1 MFENLSQKL
10 TTTLRK
16 VRGQGRLTE
25 TNIDDS
31 LKEVK
36 MALLEADV
44 NFRVVKAFLKSVKSR
59 AIGEEVQGSLT
70 PGQQFIKIVNDELT
84 NMMGASNE
92 SLAKS
97 EDGPTVVM
105 VVGLQG
111 AGKTSSVGKLA
122 NYHAQKGFSPYL
134 VPADVYRPAA
144 IDQLR
149 ILAESLHLPCHPS
162 TNDQN
167 PVEIAASAVEAAR
180 SSNRDLVL
188 IDTAGRLHI
197 DSQLMDELHQMRQR
211 VNPQEI
217 LFVADAMTGQDAVN
231 MAKSFNDELDL
242 TGVLL
247 TKMDGDARGGAA
259 LSIRAV
265 TQKPIK
271 FIAVGEKLE
280 NLEAFHPER
289 IASRILGMGDLLSL
303 IEKVEH
309 NYSQAQALEIQDK
322 FRRNEFTLDDFRDQL
337 RTMRKMGSMKE
348 LMGMLPGVDSN
359 LLKNAKVDDKQFN
372 RIDAIISSMTRDER
386 QNHNLL
392 NGSRRQRIA
401 VGSGV
406 AVNDVN
412 RLMKQFTQMRKMMNK
427 LSKTQDPR
435 KAMQMMKN
443 MMPPQSRSFM

>member
-25 TNIDDS
+25 TSIDDS

-44 NFRVVKAFLKSVKSR
+44 NFRVVKAFLRSVKSR

-180 SSNRDLVL
+180 INNRDLVL

-231 MAKSFNDELDL
+231 MAKSFNDDLDL

-359 LLKNAKVDDKQFN
+359 LLKNAKVDEKQFN

>member
-44 NFRVVKAFLKSVKSR
+44 NFRVVKAFLRSVKSR

-180 SSNRDLVL
+180 INNRDLVL

-231 MAKSFNDELDL
+231 MAKNFNDDLDL

-359 LLKNAKVDDKQFN
+359 LLKNAKVDEKQFN

>member
-59 AIGEEVQGSLT
+59 AIGEEVQSSLT
-70 PGQQFIKIVNDELT
+70 PGQKFIKIVNDELT

-92 SLAKS
+92 SLATS
-97 EDGPTVVM
+97 EDGATVVM

-149 ILAESLHLPCHPS
+149 ILAESMRLPCHPS

-167 PVEIAASAVEAAR
+167 PIEIAAAAVEVAKA
-180 SSNRDLVL
+180 SNRDLVL

-211 VNPQEI
+211 VNPKEI

-231 MAKSFNDELDL
+231 TAKSFNDKLDL

-289 IASRILGMGDLLSL
+289 IASRILGMGDMLSL
-303 IEKVEH
+303 IEKVED
-309 NYSQAQALEIQDK
+309 NYSQAQAIEIQDK

-337 RTMRKMGSMKE
+337 RTMRRMGSMKE

-359 LLKNAKVDDKQFN
+359 LLKNAKVDEKQFN

-401 VGSGV
+401 IGSGV

-412 RLMKQFTQMRKMMNK
+412 RLMKQFTQMRKMMSK

-435 KAMQMMKN
+435 KAMQMMRN

>member
-59 AIGEEVQGSLT
+59 AIGEEVQSSLT

-92 SLAKS
+92 SLATS
-97 EDGPTVVM
+97 EDGTTVVM

-149 ILAESLHLPCHPS
+149 ILAESMRLPCHPS

-167 PVEIAASAVEAAR
+167 PIEIAAAAVEVAKA
-180 SSNRDLVL
+180 SNRNLVL

-197 DSQLMDELHQMRQR
+197 DNQLMDELHQMRQR
-211 VNPQEI
+211 VNPKEI

-231 MAKSFNDELDL
+231 TAKSFNDKLDL

-303 IEKVEH
+303 IEKVED
-309 NYSQAQALEIQDK
+309 NYSQAQAIEIQDK

-337 RTMRKMGSMKE
+337 RTMRRMGSMKE

-359 LLKNAKVDDKQFN
+359 LLKNAKVDEKQFN

-401 VGSGV
+401 IGSGV

-412 RLMKQFTQMRKMMNK
+412 RLMKQFTQMRKMMSK

-435 KAMQMMKN
+435 KAMQMMRN

>member
-59 AIGEEVQGSLT
+59 AIGEEVQSSLT

-92 SLAKS
+92 SLATS
-97 EDGPTVVM
+97 EDGATVVM

-149 ILAESLHLPCHPS
+149 ILAESMRLPCHPS

-167 PVEIAASAVEAAR
+167 PIEIAAAAVEMAKA
-180 SSNRDLVL
+180 SNRDLVL

-211 VNPQEI
+211 VNPKEI

-231 MAKSFNDELDL
+231 TAKSFNDKLDL

-303 IEKVEH
+303 IEKVED
-309 NYSQAQALEIQDK
+309 NYSQAQAIEIQDK

-337 RTMRKMGSMKE
+337 RTMRRMGSMKE

-359 LLKNAKVDDKQFN
+359 LLKNAKVDEKQFN

-412 RLMKQFTQMRKMMNK
+412 RLMKQFTQMRKMMSK

-435 KAMQMMKN
+435 KAMQMMRN

>member
-167 PVEIAASAVEAAR
+167 PVEIAASAVEAAKIN
-180 SSNRDLVL
+180 NRDLVL

-211 VNPQEI
+211 VSPQEI

-359 LLKNAKVDDKQFN
+359 LLKNAKVDEKQFN

-401 VGSGV
+401 IGSGV

>member
-10 TTTLRK
+10 TNTLRK

-59 AIGEEVQGSLT
+59 AIGEEVQSSLT

-92 SLAKS
+92 SLATS
-97 EDGPTVVM
+97 EDGTTVVM

-149 ILAESLHLPCHPS
+149 ILAESMRLPCHPS

-167 PVEIAASAVEAAR
+167 PIEIATAALEVAKAN
-180 SSNRDLVL
+180 NRDLVL

-197 DSQLMDELHQMRQR
+197 DNRLMDELHQMRQR
-211 VNPQEI
+211 INPKEI

-231 MAKSFNDELDL
+231 TAKNFNDKLDL

-309 NYSQAQALEIQDK
+309 NYSQAQAIEIQNK

-337 RTMRKMGSMKE
+337 SMMRRMGSMKE

-359 LLKNAKVDDKQFN
+359 LLKNAKVDEKQFN
-372 RIDAIISSMTRDER
+372 RIDAIISSMTHDER

-401 VGSGV
+401 TGSGV

-412 RLMKQFTQMRKMMNK
+412 RLMKQFTQMRKMMSK

-435 KAMQMMKN
+435 KAMQMMRN

>member
-162 TNDQN
+162 TIDQN

-180 SSNRDLVL
+180 INNRDLVL

-231 MAKSFNDELDL
+231 MAKSFNDGLDL

-359 LLKNAKVDDKQFN
+359 LLKNAKVDEKQFN

>member
-10 TTTLRK
+10 TPTVRK
-16 VRGQGRLTE
+16 GRGQGRLTE
-25 TNIDDS
+25 TNIDDA

-122 NYHAQKGFSPYL
+122 SYHAQKGFSPYL

-144 IDQLR
+144 IDQLQ
-149 ILAESLHLPCHPS
+149 ILANSLQLPCHPS

-167 PVEIAASAVEAAR
+167 PVEIAAAAVEAAR
-180 SSNRDLVL
+180 KSNRDLVL

-359 LLKNAKVDDKQFN
+359 LLKNAKVDEKQFN

>member
-180 SSNRDLVL
+180 INNRDLVL

-265 TQKPIK
+265 TRKPIK

-359 LLKNAKVDDKQFN
+359 LLKNAKVDEKQFN

>member
-167 PVEIAASAVEAAR
+167 PVEIASSAVEAAR
-180 SSNRDLVL
+180 SINRDLVL

-359 LLKNAKVDDKQFN
+359 LLKNAKVDEKQFN

-401 VGSGV
+401 IGSGV

>member
-44 NFRVVKAFLKSVKSR
+44 NFRVVKAFLRSVKSR

-180 SSNRDLVL
+180 INNRDLIL

-197 DSQLMDELHQMRQR
+197 DSELMDELHQMRQR

-359 LLKNAKVDDKQFN
+359 LLKNAKVDEKQFN

>member
-149 ILAESLHLPCHPS
+149 IPAESLHLPCHPS

-180 SSNRDLVL
+180 INNRDLVL

-197 DSQLMDELHQMRQR
+197 DGQLMDELHQMRQR

-359 LLKNAKVDDKQFN
+359 LLKNAKVDEKQFN

>member
-162 TNDQN
+162 TIDQN

-180 SSNRDLVL
+180 INNRDLVL

-197 DSQLMDELHQMRQR
+197 DGQLMDELHQMRQR

-359 LLKNAKVDDKQFN
+359 LLKNAKVDEKQFN
-372 RIDAIISSMTRDER
+372 RIDAIISSMTREER

>member
-59 AIGEEVQGSLT
+59 AIGEEVQSSLT

-92 SLAKS
+92 SLATS
-97 EDGPTVVM
+97 EDGTTVVM

-149 ILAESLHLPCHPS
+149 ILAESMRLPCHPS

-167 PVEIAASAVEAAR
+167 PIEIATAAVEVAKA
-180 SSNRDLVL
+180 SNRNLVL

-197 DSQLMDELHQMRQR
+197 DNQLMDELHQMRQR
-211 VNPQEI
+211 VNPKEI

-231 MAKSFNDELDL
+231 TAKSFNDKLDL

-309 NYSQAQALEIQDK
+309 NYSQAQAIEIQDK

-337 RTMRKMGSMKE
+337 RTMRRMGSMKE

-359 LLKNAKVDDKQFN
+359 LLKNAKVDEKQFN

-401 VGSGV
+401 IGSGV

-412 RLMKQFTQMRKMMNK
+412 RLMKQFTQMRKMMSK

-435 KAMQMMKN
+435 KAMQMMRN

>member
-1 MFENLSQKL
+1 
-10 TTTLRK
+10 
-16 VRGQGRLTE
+16 
-25 TNIDDS
+25 
-31 LKEVK
+31 
-36 MALLEADV
+36 
-44 NFRVVKAFLKSVKSR
+44 
-59 AIGEEVQGSLT
+59 
-70 PGQQFIKIVNDELT
+70 
-84 NMMGASNE
+84 
-92 SLAKS
+92 
-97 EDGPTVVM
+97 M

-122 NYHAQKGFSPYL
+122 HYHAQKGFNPYL

-149 ILAESLHLPCHPS
+149 ILADSLSLPCHPS
-162 TNDQN
+162 RVDQN
-167 PVEIAASAVEAAR
+167 PVDIAVAAVEAATDD
-180 SSNRDLVL
+180 NRDLIL

-197 DSQLMDELHQMRQR
+197 DSKLMGELQR
-211 VNPQEI
+211 MQKQVKPHEI

-231 MAKSFNDELDL
+231 MAKSFNDELTL

-303 IEKVEH
+303 IEKVED
-309 NYSQAQALEIQDK
+309 NYSQAKAVEIQDK

-359 LLKNAKVDDKQFN
+359 LLDSAKVDEKQFY
-372 RIDAIISSMTRDER
+372 RIDAIISSMTLGER
-386 QNHNLL
+386 RNHNLL

-401 VGSGV
+401 TGSGV
-406 AVNDVN
+406 TVNDVN

-435 KAMQMMKN
+435 KAMQMMRN
-443 MMPPQSRSFM
+443 LMPSQSRSFM

>member
-44 NFRVVKAFLKSVKSR
+44 NFRVVKALLKSVKSR

-180 SSNRDLVL
+180 INNRDLVL

-197 DSQLMDELHQMRQR
+197 DGQLMDELHQMRQR

-231 MAKSFNDELDL
+231 MAKSFDDELDL

-359 LLKNAKVDDKQFN
+359 LLKNAKVDEKQFN

>member
-59 AIGEEVQGSLT
+59 AIGEEVQSSLT
-70 PGQQFIKIVNDELT
+70 PGQKFIKIVNDELT

-92 SLAKS
+92 SLATS
-97 EDGPTVVM
+97 EDGATVVM

-149 ILAESLHLPCHPS
+149 ILAESMRLPCHPS

-167 PVEIAASAVEAAR
+167 PIEIAAAAVEVAKA
-180 SSNRDLVL
+180 SNRDLVL

-211 VNPQEI
+211 VNPKEI

-231 MAKSFNDELDL
+231 TAKSFNDKLDL

-309 NYSQAQALEIQDK
+309 NYSQAQAIEIQDK

-337 RTMRKMGSMKE
+337 RTMRRMGSMKE

-359 LLKNAKVDDKQFN
+359 LLKNAKVDEKQFN

-401 VGSGV
+401 IGSGV

-412 RLMKQFTQMRKMMNK
+412 RLMKQFTQMRKMMSK

-435 KAMQMMKN
+435 KAMQMMRN

>member
-59 AIGEEVQGSLT
+59 AIGEEVQSSLT

-92 SLAKS
+92 SLATS
-97 EDGPTVVM
+97 EDGATVVM

-149 ILAESLHLPCHPS
+149 ILAESMRLPCHPS

-167 PVEIAASAVEAAR
+167 PIEIAAAAVEVAKA
-180 SSNRDLVL
+180 SNRDLVL

-211 VNPQEI
+211 VNPKEI

-231 MAKSFNDELDL
+231 TAKSFNDKLDL

-303 IEKVEH
+303 IEKVED
-309 NYSQAQALEIQDK
+309 NYSQAQAIEIQDK

-337 RTMRKMGSMKE
+337 RTMRRMGSMKE

-359 LLKNAKVDDKQFN
+359 LLKNAKVDEKQFN

-401 VGSGV
+401 MGSGV
-406 AVNDVN
+406 AVNDIN
-412 RLMKQFTQMRKMMNK
+412 RLMKQFTQMRKMMSK

-435 KAMQMMKN
+435 KAMQMMRN

>member
-162 TNDQN
+162 TIDQN

-180 SSNRDLVL
+180 INNRDLVL

-197 DSQLMDELHQMRQR
+197 DGQLMDELHQMRQR
-211 VNPQEI
+211 INPQEI

-359 LLKNAKVDDKQFN
+359 LLKNAKVDEKQFN

>member
-1 MFENLSQKL
+1 MFENLSNKL
-10 TTTLRK
+10 TSTLRK
-16 VRGQGRLTE
+16 VRGQGRLSE
-25 TNIDDS
+25 NNIDDS
-31 LKEVK
+31 LREVK

-59 AIGEEVQGSLT
+59 AIGEEVQASLT

-92 SLAKS
+92 SLTKS
-97 EDGPTVVM
+97 ETGPTIVM

-122 NYHAQKGFSPYL
+122 HYHAQKGFNPYL

-149 ILAESLHLPCHPS
+149 ILAESLSLPCHPS
-162 TNDQN
+162 RVDQN
-167 PVEIAASAVEAAR
+167 PVDIAVAAVEAATDD
-180 SSNRDLVL
+180 NRDLIL

-197 DSQLMDELHQMRQR
+197 DSKLMVELQR
-211 VNPQEI
+211 MQKQVKPHEI

-231 MAKSFNDELDL
+231 MAKSFNDELTL

-303 IEKVEH
+303 IEKVED
-309 NYSQAQALEIQDK
+309 NYSQAKAVEIQDK

-359 LLKNAKVDDKQFN
+359 LLNSAKVDEKQFY
-372 RIDAIISSMTRDER
+372 RIDAIISSMTLGER
-386 QNHNLL
+386 RNHNLL

-401 VGSGV
+401 TGSGV
-406 AVNDVN
+406 TVNDVN

-435 KAMQMMKN
+435 KAMQMMRN
-443 MMPPQSRSFM
+443 LMPSQSRSFM

>member
-84 NMMGASNE
+84 NMMGASNK

-122 NYHAQKGFSPYL
+122 SYHAQKGFHPYL

-144 IDQLR
+144 IYQLQ
-149 ILAESLHLPCHPS
+149 ILANSLHLPCHPS

-167 PVEIAASAVEAAR
+167 PIEIAAAAVEAAR
-180 SSNRDLVL
+180 KSNRDLVL

-197 DSQLMDELHQMRQR
+197 DNQLMDELHQMRQR

-271 FIAVGEKLE
+271 FIAIGEKLE

-359 LLKNAKVDDKQFN
+359 LLKNAKVDEKQFN
-372 RIDAIISSMTRDER
+372 RIDAIISSMTCDER

>member
-10 TTTLRK
+10 TTALRK

-122 NYHAQKGFSPYL
+122 SYHAQKGFSPYL

-144 IDQLR
+144 IDQLQ
-149 ILAESLHLPCHPS
+149 ILANSLQLPCHPS

-167 PVEIAASAVEAAR
+167 PVEIAAAAVEAAR
-180 SSNRDLVL
+180 KNNRDLVL

-197 DSQLMDELHQMRQR
+197 DNQLMDELHQMRQR

-359 LLKNAKVDDKQFN
+359 LLKNAKVDEKQFN

>member
-97 EDGPTVVM
+97 ADGPTVVM

-162 TNDQN
+162 KIDQN

-180 SSNRDLVL
+180 INNRDLVL

-197 DSQLMDELHQMRQR
+197 DGQLMDELHQMRQR
-211 VNPQEI
+211 INPQEI

-231 MAKSFNDELDL
+231 MAKSFDDELDL

-359 LLKNAKVDDKQFN
+359 LLKNAKVDEKQFN

>member
-1 MFENLSQKL
+1 MFENLSLKL
-10 TTTLRK
+10 TATMRK

-25 TNIDDS
+25 TNIDNS

-44 NFRVVKAFLKSVKSR
+44 NFRVVKAFMKSVKSR

-92 SLAKS
+92 SLTKS

-122 NYHAQKGFSPYL
+122 NYHAQKGFKPYL

-149 ILAESLHLPCHPS
+149 ILAESLCLPCHPS
-162 TNDQN
+162 TIDQN
-167 PVEIAASAVEAAR
+167 PVEIATAALEAAKV
-180 SSNRDLVL
+180 SNRDLVL

-197 DSQLMDELHQMRQR
+197 DNQLMDELYQMCQR

-289 IASRILGMGDLLSL
+289 IASRILGMGDLVSL
-303 IEKVEH
+303 IEKVEY
-309 NYSQAQALEIQDK
+309 NYSQAQAIEIQDK
-322 FRRNEFTLDDFRDQL
+322 FRRNEFTLNDFRDQL
-337 RTMRKMGSMKE
+337 NTMRKMGSMKE

-359 LLKNAKVDDKQFN
+359 LLKNAKVDEKQFN

-401 VGSGV
+401 TGSGV
-406 AVNDVN
+406 TVNDVN

-435 KAMQMMKN
+435 KAMKMMRN

>member
-44 NFRVVKAFLKSVKSR
+44 NFRVVKAFLRSVKSR

-180 SSNRDLVL
+180 INNRNLVL
-188 IDTAGRLHI
+188 VDTAGRLHI

-359 LLKNAKVDDKQFN
+359 LLKNAKVDEKQFN

>member
-167 PVEIAASAVEAAR
+167 PVEIAASAIEAAR

-359 LLKNAKVDDKQFN
+359 LLKNAKVDEKQFN

>member
-16 VRGQGRLTE
+16 VRGQGRLTK

-59 AIGEEVQGSLT
+59 AIGEEVQSSLT
-70 PGQQFIKIVNDELT
+70 PGQKFIKIVNDELT

-92 SLAKS
+92 SLATS
-97 EDGPTVVM
+97 EDGATVVM

-149 ILAESLHLPCHPS
+149 ILAESMRLPCHPS

-167 PVEIAASAVEAAR
+167 PIEIAAAAVEVAKA
-180 SSNRDLVL
+180 SNRDLVL

-197 DSQLMDELHQMRQR
+197 DSQLMDELYQMRQR
-211 VNPQEI
+211 VNPKEI

-231 MAKSFNDELDL
+231 TAKSFNDKLDL

-289 IASRILGMGDLLSL
+289 IASRILGMGDMLSL
-303 IEKVEH
+303 IEKVED
-309 NYSQAQALEIQDK
+309 NYSQTQAIEIQDK

-337 RTMRKMGSMKE
+337 RTMRRMGSMKE

-359 LLKNAKVDDKQFN
+359 LLKNAKVDEKQFN

-401 VGSGV
+401 IGSGV

-412 RLMKQFTQMRKMMNK
+412 RLMKQFTQMRKMMSK

-435 KAMQMMKN
+435 KAMQMMRN

>member
-59 AIGEEVQGSLT
+59 AIGEEVQSSLT
-70 PGQQFIKIVNDELT
+70 PGQKFIKIVNDELT

-92 SLAKS
+92 SLATS
-97 EDGPTVVM
+97 EDGATVVM

-149 ILAESLHLPCHPS
+149 ILAESMRLPCHPS

-167 PVEIAASAVEAAR
+167 PIEIAAAAIEVAKA
-180 SSNRDLVL
+180 SNRDLVL

-197 DSQLMDELHQMRQR
+197 DSQLMDELYQMRQQ
-211 VNPQEI
+211 VNPKEI

-231 MAKSFNDELDL
+231 TAKSFNDKLDL

-289 IASRILGMGDLLSL
+289 IASRILGMGDMLSL
-303 IEKVEH
+303 IEKVED
-309 NYSQAQALEIQDK
+309 NYSQTQAIEIQDK

-337 RTMRKMGSMKE
+337 RTMRRMGSMKE

-359 LLKNAKVDDKQFN
+359 LLKNAKVDEKQFN

-401 VGSGV
+401 IGSGV

-412 RLMKQFTQMRKMMNK
+412 RLMKQFTQMRKMMSK

-435 KAMQMMKN
+435 KAMQMMRN

>member
-180 SSNRDLVL
+180 INNRDLVL

-231 MAKSFNDELDL
+231 MAKSFNDGLDL

-359 LLKNAKVDDKQFN
+359 LLKNAKVDEKQFN

>member
-59 AIGEEVQGSLT
+59 AIGEEVQSSLT
-70 PGQQFIKIVNDELT
+70 PGQKFIKIVNDELT

-92 SLAKS
+92 SLATS
-97 EDGPTVVM
+97 EDGATVVM

-149 ILAESLHLPCHPS
+149 ILAESMCLPCHPS

-167 PVEIAASAVEAAR
+167 PIEIAAAAVEVAKA
-180 SSNRDLVL
+180 SNRDLVL

-211 VNPQEI
+211 VNPKEI

-231 MAKSFNDELDL
+231 TAKSFNDKLDL

-309 NYSQAQALEIQDK
+309 NYSQAQAIEIQDK

-337 RTMRKMGSMKE
+337 RTMRRMGSMKE

-359 LLKNAKVDDKQFN
+359 LLKNAKVDEKQFN

-401 VGSGV
+401 IGSGV

-412 RLMKQFTQMRKMMNK
+412 RLMKQFTQMRKMMSK

-435 KAMQMMKN
+435 KAMQMMRN

>member
-180 SSNRDLVL
+180 INNRDLVL

-231 MAKSFNDELDL
+231 MAKSFDDELDL

-359 LLKNAKVDDKQFN
+359 LLKNAKVDEKQFN

>member
-122 NYHAQKGFSPYL
+122 NYHALKGFSPYL

-149 ILAESLHLPCHPS
+149 ILANSLHLPCHPS
-162 TNDQN
+162 ANDQN
-167 PVEIAASAVEAAR
+167 PVEIAAAAVEAAR
-180 SSNRDLVL
+180 RSDRDLVL

-197 DSQLMDELHQMRQR
+197 DSQLMEELHQMRKR

-359 LLKNAKVDDKQFN
+359 LLKNAKVDEKQFN

-401 VGSGV
+401 IGSGV

>member
-10 TTTLRK
+10 TITMRK

-44 NFRVVKAFLKSVKSR
+44 NFRVVKALLKSVKSR
-59 AIGEEVQGSLT
+59 AIGEEVQSSLT

-92 SLAKS
+92 SLATS
-97 EDGPTVVM
+97 EEGTTVVM

-149 ILAESLHLPCHPS
+149 ILADSMRLPCHPS

-167 PVEIAASAVEAAR
+167 PIEIAAAAVEVAKA
-180 SSNRDLVL
+180 SNRDLVL

-211 VNPQEI
+211 VNPKEI

-231 MAKSFNDELDL
+231 TAKSFNDKLDL

-303 IEKVEH
+303 IEKVED
-309 NYSQAQALEIQDK
+309 NYSQAQAIEIQDK
-322 FRRNEFTLDDFRDQL
+322 FRRNEFTLNDFRDQL
-337 RTMRKMGSMKE
+337 RTMRRMGSMKE

-359 LLKNAKVDDKQFN
+359 LLKNAKVDEKQFN

-401 VGSGV
+401 TGSGV

-412 RLMKQFTQMRKMMNK
+412 RLMKQFTQMRKMMSK

-435 KAMQMMKN
+435 KAMQMMRN

>member
-59 AIGEEVQGSLT
+59 AIGEEVQSSLT

-92 SLAKS
+92 SLATS
-97 EDGPTVVM
+97 EDGITVVM

-149 ILAESLHLPCHPS
+149 ILAESMRLPCHPS

-167 PVEIAASAVEAAR
+167 PIEIAAAALEVAKA
-180 SSNRDLVL
+180 SNRDLVL

-211 VNPQEI
+211 VNPKEI

-231 MAKSFNDELDL
+231 TAKSFNDKLDL

-303 IEKVEH
+303 IEKVED
-309 NYSQAQALEIQDK
+309 NYSQAQAIEIQDK
-322 FRRNEFTLDDFRDQL
+322 FRRNEFTLNDFRDQL
-337 RTMRKMGSMKE
+337 RTMRRMGSMKE

-359 LLKNAKVDDKQFN
+359 LLKNAKVDEKQFN

-401 VGSGV
+401 TGSGV

-412 RLMKQFTQMRKMMNK
+412 RLMKQFTQMRKMMSK

-435 KAMQMMKN
+435 KAMQMMRN

>member
-25 TNIDDS
+25 TSIDDS

-44 NFRVVKAFLKSVKSR
+44 NFRVVKAFLRSVKSR

-167 PVEIAASAVEAAR
+167 PIEIAASAVEAAR
-180 SSNRDLVL
+180 INNRDLVL

-265 TQKPIK
+265 TRKPIK

-303 IEKVEH
+303 IEKVED

-359 LLKNAKVDDKQFN
+359 LLKNAKVDEKQFN